1 MRLLTLCL
9 LLISAFSISAQET
22 TGIVFEE
29 KSFDELLTQAKQQD
43 KLIFIDAY
51 TTWCGPCKMM
61 TAKVFPQEAVGT
73 VYNEKFINTKFD
85 MEKGE
90 GPGLAQRFN
99 VRAYPTYLFVNGD
112 GELVHKGLGYI
123 PAEQLLTL
131 AEVADSDANLLALNR
146 RYEAGERDAEF
157 VQSYAQTL
165 IDVYE
170 QDKASKLIDT
180 YLAGLDQEEWK
191 TEAVMGMIVN
201 SPSELGSERFNFM
214 MKNAEAFGKMVG
226 VSEFTSKVQAI
237 LVPAYMQA
245 NATRELPEVAKM
257 KAYYTEQA
265 GSMADRLS
273 AHYNMIY
280 SQRNAPEAYPDAAIA
295 YFSKYASDNAMELNT
310 VAWNFFE
317 NADDPDHLNLALD
330 WATESVRLDKQYMN
344 MDTLAWL
351 YHKLGRS
358 DEAKA
363 TAEEAIEL
371 AKTEGSDYSG
381 TLPILEDK

>member
-9 LLISAFSISAQET
+9 LMLTGFSISAQET
-22 TGIVFEE
+22 TGIAFEE
-29 KSFDELLTQAKQQD
+29 KSFDKLLTQAKQQD

-61 TAKVFPQEAVGT
+61 TAKVFPQEAVGK
-73 VYNEKFINTKFD
+73 VYNEKFINAKFD

-131 AEVADSDANLLALNR
+131 AEVADSDANLLAMNR
-146 RYEAGERDAEF
+146 RYEAGERGPEF
-157 VQSYAQTL
+157 VQSYTQTL
-165 IDVYE
+165 TDVYE
-170 QDKASKLIDT
+170 QDKASEVIDT
-180 YLAGLDQEEWK
+180 YLGSLDKKEWK
-191 TEAVMGMIVN
+191 TEAVMDMIVN
-201 SPSELGSERFNFM
+201 SPGEPGSERFNFM

-226 VSEFTSKVQAI
+226 NSKFISSVQGI

-245 NATRELPEVAKM
+245 NATRGLPDVAKM
-257 KAYYTEQA
+257 KAYYAEQA
-265 GSMADRLS
+265 GSMADHLG
-273 AHYNMIY
+273 AHYHMIY
-280 SQRNAPEAYPDAAIA
+280 SQRNAPADYPDAAIA
-295 YFSKYASDNAMELNT
+295 YFNKYSSDNAMELNS

-317 NADDPDHLNLALD
+317 NVDDPKYLKSALG
-330 WATESVRLDKQYMN
+330 WAMESVRLDKQYMN

-351 YHKLGRS
+351 YHKLGMS
-358 DEAKA
+358 AQAKA

-371 AKTEGSDYSG
+371 AKAEGSDYSG
-381 TLPILEDK
+381 TLPILDGE